1 MKTAT
6 KYVMVLLMAL
16 MTQINLASCSDD
28 EPNPPTEEWRND
40 LRTCNMVLFHSGL
53 VGYDRDWACRFVP
66 AMQIVD
72 QDGNDLMG
80 LTHPNNVIN
89 SDFYFEYEGKNYCY
103 GDTFPVAG
111 LSKKVDTHNC
121 MDYHSLML
129 SPFSLEWQEIAE
141 MTEPLDITYD
151 FVWPSRNIRHT
162 MRAYMEPNTE
172 FKQIFDAFQ
181 ADSTAANISP
191 EVYKYGMWVDGVSY
205 PPVSTNLWFKIVVN
219 VKDGSLKGGSLN

>member
-1 MKTAT
+1 MKTIT
-6 KYVMVLLMAL
+6 KYTLVLMMAL
-16 MTQINLASCSDD
+16 MVQMFLTACSDD
-28 EPNPPTEEWRND
+28 APQREDTQQTEEWRKD
-40 LRTCNMVLFHSGL
+40 LRQCEMFLSHLRPT
-53 VGYDRDWACRFVP
+53 GYDRDWACRFVP

-80 LTHPNNVIN
+80 LTNPNNVIN
-89 SDFYFEYEGKNYCY
+89 SDFYFEYEGKKYSY

-141 MTEPLDITYD
+141 MNEPLDITYD

-162 MRAYMEPNTE
+162 MRTYIEPNMA
-172 FKQIFDAFQ
+172 FKQIFAAFQ
-181 ADSTAANISP
+181 SDPEAANISP

-219 VKDGSLKGGSLN
+219 VTK